1 MTRSLLR
8 AQERGRQ
15 MLQAA
20 GLSNMR
26 NLLCVAASF
35 IAALLALG
43 PPARAQDLIR
53 YLDRKAMKEASVSGT
68 IQEENPSTVAYKPLS
83 LAGTKEI
90 PALDISDVVY
100 DVPIAVK
107 LIYRN
112 AQSEESKAP
121 PPAAKDGDRSSAQA
135 DALRNYQ
142 EVLAKLDPKKYKFAE
157 RHIQFKI
164 ARLLARLAEESPE
177 QADAAIEGL
186 SSFVKKY
193 PDGWQISPAAKLLA
207 RLQMS
212 KGDAEGARKTYE
224 TLAAT
229 DNIPRQVQQDCEFQ
243 IADAL
248 ISGKKFADAQ
258 KKLQGL
264 MKGFSTDDP

>member
-1 MTRSLLR
+1 
-8 AQERGRQ
+8 
-15 MLQAA
+15 
-20 GLSNMR
+20 MR

-121 PPAAKDGDRSSAQA
+121 PPAAKDGDGIGPT
-135 DALRNYQ
+135 LRH
-142 EVLAKLDPKKYKFAE
+142 
-157 RHIQFKI
+157 R
-164 ARLLARLAEESPE
+164 
-177 QADAAIEGL
+177 
-186 SSFVKKY
+186 
-193 PDGWQISPAAKLLA
+193 
-207 RLQMS
+207 
-212 KGDAEGARKTYE
+212 
-224 TLAAT
+224 
-229 DNIPRQVQQDCEFQ
+229 
-243 IADAL
+243 
-248 ISGKKFADAQ
+248 
-258 KKLQGL
+258 
-264 MKGFSTDDP
+264 